1 MENKKDIIKIS
12 VSFALF
18 LIALLVIK
26 DNALLQN
33 ICYLLS
39 YLLVGLEIILKAL
52 KNISKGEIFD
62 ENFLMTIATIGAFL
76 IGEYPEGVAVMLF
89 YKIGEFFQDY
99 ASDKSRDSITKLM
112 DIRPDYA
119 NLKKEDKIEK
129 VEPAT
134 VQIDDIIVIKPG
146 EKVPLDA
153 IVVSGTTMMDT
164 SALTGESVPRRAK
177 VGDTILSGM
186 INTSGLVEAKVIKKF
201 GDSTVSKILNLVE
214 HANEKKANSEH
225 FITKFAKVYT
235 PIVVII
241 AVLLAIIP
249 PVLFGQTFQDW
260 LYRALVFLVISCPCA
275 LVISIPL
282 SFFAGIG
289 GAARQG
295 ILIKG
300 ANYLEALAQT
310 ETIVFDKT
318 GTLTKGVFEVQEVVA
333 QEGINNEELLKVV
346 AYAENYSSHPIAIS
360 IKKAY
365 GKEIIASSIS
375 QIEELAGYG
384 ISAIIDGKQVLV
396 GNKNLLENKNI
407 KVTQVQEIGTIVYV
421 AIDGK
426 YSGYLLISD
435 ELKEDSKTA
444 IDLLKQQNVKNIV
457 MLTGD
462 KHEIGET
469 VGKNLGIDKVYT
481 ELLPNQKVEQ
491 VERLL
496 AEKTDKKNLAF
507 VGDGIN
513 DSPVL
518 ARADIG
524 IAMGAM
530 GADAAIE
537 AADMVLMT
545 DEPSKLVTALKIS
558 KKTLKIVK
566 QNIVFAIGV
575 KIIVLL
581 LGALGIATMWEAVFA
596 DVGVS
601 VIAILNAM
609 RAMKN

>member
-76 IGEYPEGVAVMLF
+76 IGEYPEGVAVILF
-89 YKIGEFFQDY
+89 YQIGEFFQDY

-134 VQIDDIIVIKPG
+134 AQIDDIIVIKPG